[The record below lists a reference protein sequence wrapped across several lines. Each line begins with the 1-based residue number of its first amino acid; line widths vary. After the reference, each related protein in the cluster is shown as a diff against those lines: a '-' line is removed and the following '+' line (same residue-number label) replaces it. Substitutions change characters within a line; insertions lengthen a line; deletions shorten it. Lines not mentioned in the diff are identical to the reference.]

1 MAFDASVVCP
11 LATIKATL
19 VPYGG
24 HRVRGGKYL
33 IRRAHTKGLRGAWS
47 REGIFACVLTCVP
60 NQIDRN
66 RSSIPY

>member
-24 HRVRGGKYL
+24 HRAGTRKYL
-33 IRRAHTKGLRGAWS
+33 IRRAHTKRPAWCLVPRRNLRLRFDLCS
-47 REGIFACVLTCVP
+47 ES
-60 NQIDRN
+60 N
-66 RSSIPY
+66 